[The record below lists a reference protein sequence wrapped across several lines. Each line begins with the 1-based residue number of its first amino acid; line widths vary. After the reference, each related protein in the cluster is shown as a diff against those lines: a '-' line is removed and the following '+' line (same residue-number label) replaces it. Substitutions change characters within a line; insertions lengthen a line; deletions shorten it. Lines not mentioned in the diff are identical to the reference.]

1 MLEQKQ
7 LPIVSH
13 KGIFKKPASTSEA
26 VFMITG
32 LTIGAGVLGL
42 PYVIARSG
50 LVIGLLLIVIWGL
63 VILLLNL
70 MLGDIVVR
78 TKQSFQLPG
87 LAGKYLGRFAKILL
101 SFVIVFAGF
110 GSLLAYIIGEGHALS
125 AIFGGAPMWW
135 SVFFWSLG
143 SFFIWQ
149 GLDSIKKVDRV
160 LSLSVIILIV
170 GLSLFLLPHI
180 KPINFDFIEISNFF
194 LPFGVILF
202 ALHAAPSIA
211 EAHAVLPGSEKR
223 FKKAIIIG
231 TLIPIAV
238 YVLFSLAVVGYFGL
252 NTTEVATIG
261 LGNAFGRPFAILA
274 NSFAVMAMA
283 TCFMGM
289 GLALKQS
296 LMWDHKISR
305 HIADFAV
312 VTVPILL
319 FLFGFRSFV
328 AVLDFVGG
336 LFIGIESLLVVMI
349 CYQARKK
356 GDLDGRRY
364 GLKSFW
370 LVAIPV
376 ILFFIV
382 ATIYSVLKFF

>member
-1 MLEQKQ
+1 
-7 LPIVSH
+7 
-13 KGIFKKPASTSEA
+13 
-26 VFMITG
+26 MITG

-42 PYVIARSG
+42 PYVVARSG

-70 MLGDIVVR
+70 MLGEIVVR
-78 TKQSFQLPG
+78 TKESFQLPG
-87 LAGKYLGRFAKILL
+87 LAGKYLGKFAKILL
-101 SFVIVFAGF
+101 SFVIVLAGF
-110 GSLLAYIIGEGHALS
+110 GSLLAYIIGEGQALS

-135 SVFFWSLG
+135 SVFFWSIA
-143 SFFIWQ
+143 SFFVWQ
-149 GLDSIKKVDRV
+149 GLDTIKKIDRV

-180 KPINFDFIEISNFF
+180 KPINLDYIEIGNFF

-211 EAHAVLPGSEKR
+211 EAHAVLPGSQKR

-231 TLIPIAV
+231 TLIPTAV
-238 YVLFSLAVVGYFGL
+238 YVIFALAVVGYFGL
-252 NTTEVATIG
+252 NTTEVATVG
-261 LGNAFGRPFAILA
+261 LGTALGRPFAILA

-289 GLALKQS
+289 GLALKQT
-296 LMWDHKISR
+296 LMWDHKIR
-305 HIADFAV
+305 RNFADFAV
-312 VTVPILL
+312 ITVPILL

-328 AVLDFVGG
+328 AVIDFVGG
-336 LFIGIESLLVVMI
+336 LFIGIESLLVVAI

-356 GDLDGRRY
+356 GDLDGSRY
-364 GLKSFW
+364 GLQSFW
-370 LVAIPV
+370 LIAIPV
-376 ILFFIV
+376 IIFFIV
-382 ATIYSVLKFF
+382 ATIYSVFKFL